1 MAEQIPAYQAG
12 LQKDGAGEVA
22 DVSVV
27 GDEAEVSTRLRRFAD
42 IVSPSSSLHRSA
54 MPPPRLARS
63 NCWARRR
70 SSRAMPAT
78 KPKFP
83 LVGRV

>member
-42 IVSPSSSLHRSA
+42 IVSPSS
-54 MPPPRLARS
+54 
-63 NCWARRR
+63 
-70 SSRAMPAT
+70 
-78 KPKFP
+78 
-83 LVGRV
+83 